1 MATDYANG
9 TRKGSVFNTTAATA
23 NQVAV
28 TIPTDEIGDD
38 TLIRLEAKITAVATD
53 NYDEGQ
59 YYWLV
64 GLFKRDGGTLAQIGS
79 TASVITAIESVG
91 GRDAN
96 FNVSGDDI
104 QIRVSPA
111 DTTPLTWKID
121 TVVDVTVGYSANSG
135 YVH

>member
-64 GLFKRDGGTLAQIGS
+64 GLFKRDGGTLAQIGA
-79 TASVITAIESVG
+79 TASVITAIESVSRG
-91 GRDAN
+91 AN
-96 FNVSGDDI
+96 FNVSSDDI

>member
-9 TRKGSVFNTTAATA
+9 TRKGSVWNTDTATA

-64 GLFKRDGGTLAQIGS
+64 GLFKRDGGTLAQIGA